1 MSDDLFKLNID
12 GEEVEVPR
20 SYTLMQACEQA
31 GAEIP
36 RFCYHERLSVAG
48 NCRMC
53 LVQWHGAPKPIAS
66 CAQTVGDMRMNP
78 DGTPPNIS
86 TKGDY
91 VEKARNGVME
101 FLLINHP
108 LDCPICDQG
117 GECDLQDQ
125 AVAYGRADSRYEL
138 NKRAVEDKNMGP
150 LVKTI
155 MTRCIQCTR
164 CVRFAAE
171 VAGVEEIGMISRGES
186 AEITTYLE
194 ESLTSELSGNVIDL
208 CPVGALTSKPYAF
221 NARPWELRKTESVDV
236 MDGLGSNIRVD
247 AKGDAVMRIMP
258 VINEEVNEEWL
269 SDKSRFIWDGLARQ
283 RLDRPYVRKDGKLT
297 AVNWG
302 EAFGAVKTALSA
314 PADKIGFIAGDLIEV
329 EQAKAALDL
338 ARALGVQNTDCRPA
352 GASYG
357 TDGVRERYI
366 FNPTLLGVEEADALL
381 LIGTNPRKE
390 AAVWNARIRKA
401 WLWNDLKVGVIGEPA
416 DLTFDYEHLGK
427 GPDALNGLFGRDS
440 EMAEALRNAEKPMII
455 VGESVLAREDGQA
468 ILAAAHDYALEIQA
482 IKEDWAGFGVLH
494 TAAGRVGALDVGF
507 IPGEGGADSATILG
521 GGMETVVLLGADEV
535 DLSKTSNATVI
546 YVGSHGDAGASKADI
561 ILPAAAY
568 TEMASTYVN
577 TEGRVQMTRR
587 AVQPKG
593 EAREGWAIL
602 RAMSDVV
609 GKTLPYDS
617 AEALR
622 ETLREANPV
631 FSGLGFAPGDAGVA
645 ALKQKIDAGG
655 ASVSAVPFAAAIDDF
670 YLTNPIA
677 RASKT
682 MAECSLQKQGLE
694 TVMAAE

>member
-1 MSDDLFKLNID
+1 MSDDLFKLNVD
-12 GEEVEVPR
+12 GQEVEVPR
-20 SYTLMQACEQA
+20 HYTLMQACEEA

-91 VEKARNGVME
+91 VEKARSGVME

-208 CPVGALTSKPYAF
+208 CPVGALTSKPYAY
-221 NARPWELRKTESVDV
+221 NARPWELRKTESIDV
-236 MDGLGSNIRVD
+236 MDAMGAGIRVD

-258 VINEEVNEEWL
+258 VVNEEVNEEWL
-269 SDKSRFIWDGLARQ
+269 SDKSRFIWDGLGRQ
-283 RLDRPYVRKDGKLT
+283 RLDTPYVRENGKLRP
-297 AVNWG
+297 AKWG
-302 EAFGAVKTALSA
+302 EAFTAVKDALSV
-314 PADKIGFIAGDLIEV
+314 PAEKIGFIAGDLIEV

-338 ARALGVQNTDCRPA
+338 ARKLGVQNSDCRPA
-352 GASYG
+352 GATYG
-357 TDGVRERYI
+357 TSGVREHYL
-366 FNPTLLGVEEADALL
+366 FNPTFMGVEEADALL
-381 LIGTNPRKE
+381 LIGTNPRKD

-401 WLWNDLKVGVIGEPA
+401 WLWNDLKVGVIGEAA
-416 DLTFDYEHLGK
+416 DLTYEYEHLGT
-427 GPDALNGLFGRDS
+427 GPDALNGLFNRDS
-440 EMAEALRNAEKPMII
+440 EIAEALRNAEKPMIV
-455 VGESVLAREDGQA
+455 VGESALARGDGEA
-468 ILAAAHDYALEIQA
+468 ILKAAHDYALEIQA
-482 IKEDWAGFGVLH
+482 IKDGWAGFGVLH

-507 IPGEGGADSATILG
+507 VPGTSGADTAAILG

-535 DLSKTSNATVI
+535 DLSSLGNAKVI
-546 YVGSHGDAGASKADI
+546 YVGSHGDAGAARADV

-568 TEMASTYVN
+568 TEMAATYVN
-577 TEGRVQMTRR
+577 SEGRVQMTSR

-593 EAREGWAIL
+593 EAREGWAIF
-602 RAMSDVV
+602 RALSDVL
-609 GKTLPYDS
+609 GQTLPYDS

-622 ETLREANPV
+622 AELREENAN
-631 FSGLGFAPGDAGVA
+631 FAGLGFAPGAAGA
-645 ALKQKIDAGG
+645 ETLKTPLTATG
-655 ASVSAVPFAAAIDDF
+655 AINTGDPFTTSKTDF

-682 MAECSLQKQGLE
+682 MAECSMQKQGLE
-694 TVMAAE
+694 TPVAAE

>member
-20 SYTLMQACEQA
+20 SYTLMQACEEA

-208 CPVGALTSKPYAF
+208 CPVGALTSKPYAY
-221 NARPWELRKTESVDV
+221 NARPWELRKTESVDI
-236 MDGLGSNIRVD
+236 MDALGSNIRVD

-283 RLDRPYVRKDGKLT
+283 RLDKAYIRKDGKLT
-297 AVNWG
+297 PANWG
-302 EAFGAVKTALSA
+302 EAFEAAKTALSV
-314 PADKIGFIAGDLIEV
+314 PAEKIGFVAGDLIEV

-352 GASYG
+352 GAAYG
-357 TDGVRERYI
+357 ADGVRERYI
-366 FNPTLLGVEEADALL
+366 FNPTLLGIEEADALL

-401 WLWNDLKVGVIGEPA
+401 WLWNDLKVGVIGEAA
-416 DLTFDYEHLGK
+416 DLTYEYEHLGD
-427 GPDALNGLFGRDS
+427 GPDALKGLFSQDS
-440 EMAEALRNAEKPMII
+440 EIAEALRNAEKPMIVI
-455 VGESVLAREDGQA
+455 GEGVLAREDGQA

-482 IKEDWAGFGVLH
+482 IKDDWAGFGVLH
-494 TAAGRVGALDVGF
+494 SAAGRVGALDTGF
-507 IPGEGGADSATILG
+507 VPGEGGSDTAGILG

-535 DLSKTSNATVI
+535 DLSKTGDATVI

-561 ILPAAAY
+561 ILPASAY
-568 TEMASTYVN
+568 TEMAATYVN

-593 EAREGWAIL
+593 EAREGWAIF
-602 RAMSDVV
+602 RALSDVL
-609 GKTLPYDS
+609 GKTLSYDS
-617 AEALR
+617 ADELRAALR
-622 ETLREANPV
+622 ESNPV
-631 FSGLGFAPGDAGVA
+631 FAGLGYAPGDAGVD
-645 ALKQKIDAGG
+645 ALKAPIPGGGSSVGG
-655 ASVSAVPFAAAIDDF
+655 AFTATIGDF